1 MYLTLLGV
9 GQQKSKQKKEQK
21 IIAYLEVL
29 KMMEVV
35 EWLETQRQ
43 KPQSSP

>member
-1 MYLTLLGV
+1 M
-9 GQQKSKQKKEQK
+9 GQEKSKQKKEQK

-35 EWLETQRQ
+35 EWLETQLQ
-43 KPQSSP
+43 KPKRSP